1 MTRIIFLLCILLIG
15 LQSLAQNATI
25 KKNSDYRK
33 TMVAKGKEDVLKLKN
48 GVLLVRIHG
57 RTKEIAHY
65 KKHGRSEMVER
76 LEKETM
82 TFNQNLISAFNEKF
96 KFCPIYFFEDTF
108 SLYFT
113 SGRINDVIF
122 YDDSLKPDASIQLNN
137 SNYFF
142 AEIGFTEGDTTRFR
156 NEYMITSNEEGTHQE
171 TRMHSEENL
180 HLLAF
185 VIRDKNFVMLH
196 EPFPSYE
203 RLYKKQPK
211 AWKLRK
217 KISIWNS
224 RITNYYGGS

>member
-1 MTRIIFLLCILLIG
+1 MTRSIFLITLLLTG
-15 LQSLAQNATI
+15 YHSLAQNATLR
-25 KKNSDYRK
+25 KNSDYRK
-33 TMVAKGKEDVLKLKN
+33 AMVAKGKEDVLKLKN

-57 RTKEIAHY
+57 RSKEIAHY
-65 KKHGRSEMVER
+65 KKYGHTDMAER
-76 LEKETM
+76 LEKETRN
-82 TFNQNLISAFNEKF
+82 FNQNLISAFRKDF
-96 KFCPIYFFEDTF
+96 KFCPVYFFEDTF
-108 SLYFT
+108 SVYFT
-113 SGRINDVIF
+113 SGRINDVVF
-122 YDDSLKPDASIQLNN
+122 YDDSLKSDASIKLNN

-142 AEIGFTEGDTTRFR
+142 TEIGYTEGDATRFR
-156 NEYMITSNEEGTHQE
+156 NEYMITSNEEGTHRE

-196 EPFPSYE
+196 EPFPYYE